1 MTIVAAAGEDGNK
14 SGWTLLAPHFPGD
27 TSGTSSRVKCEAAMS
42 PLLRCRRSSTTFK
55 AKVLLAF
62 ALVIWLLNHAGII
75 DFLLETPYSKF
86 TYPLEVNTRE
96 LIRVLD
102 EGGQPPYSVLN
113 QYERY
118 RFKIR
123 NEYKCR
129 ESRESKT
136 PARVKLLLVVKSAL
150 SHRDRREA
158 IRHSWGFE
166 KRFSDVPIRCVFVL
180 GVNADDPATQDA
192 VDSEYALHGDLVQAD
207 FVDSYYNNTI
217 KMMQGFR
224 WVVDYCSSA
233 EFVLFVDD
241 DYYVSVKNLL
251 KFVRN
256 PWGFSAVAQ
265 EDDEAPQRV
274 SAPDGRLWAGY
285 VFEGSWPMRH
295 RWSKWYLSLSEY
307 PYSRFPPYVT
317 AGAFVLSQPALKDL
331 YRVARYTRQFRFDD
345 IFLGIVALKARLM
358 PLHSDAFRFWGKP
371 SDRGDFVG
379 LIAAHGFQ
387 DPVELVRV
395 WEQQR
400 GYNQA

>member
-1 MTIVAAAGEDGNK
+1 MKIE
-14 SGWTLLAPHFPGD
+14 WTQLTSQFLGD
-27 TSGTSSRVKCEAAMS
+27 TSSTSFRTKCDVAMS
-42 PLLRCRRSSTTFK
+42 PLLRFRRSSTASK
-55 AKVLLAF
+55 AKALLAF
-62 ALVIWLLNHAGII
+62 ALVLWFLNQAGVF
-75 DFLLETPYSKF
+75 DFLLETPYSRF
-86 TYPLEVNTRE
+86 TYPLEVDTRE
-96 LIRVLD
+96 LMRTLD
-102 EGGQPPYSVLN
+102 EGGLPSYSALN
-113 QYERY
+113 HYERY

-123 NEYKCR
+123 NEHKCR
-129 ESRESKT
+129 ESRESPS
-136 PARVKLLLVVKSAL
+136 PARVKLLLVVKSAVA
-150 SHRDRREA
+150 HRDRREA

-166 KRFSDVPIRCVFVL
+166 KRFSDVPVRCVFVL
-180 GVNADDPATQDA
+180 GVNADDPTSQDA
-192 VDSEYALHGDLVQAD
+192 LDSEYALHGDLVQAD

-217 KMMQGFR
+217 KTMQGFR
-224 WVVDYCSSA
+224 WVLDYCPSA

-265 EDDEAPQRV
+265 EEDEAPQRA

-295 RWSKWYLSLSEY
+295 RWSKWYLPLSEY
-307 PYSRFPPYVT
+307 PFSRFPPYVT
-317 AGAFVLSQPALKDL
+317 AGAFVLSQPALVDL
-331 YRVARYTRQFRFDD
+331 YRVARYTQQFRFDD
-345 IFLGIVALKARLM
+345 IFLGIVARKARLV

-371 SDRGDFVG
+371 SGRADFVG

-387 DPVELVRV
+387 DPAELVRV